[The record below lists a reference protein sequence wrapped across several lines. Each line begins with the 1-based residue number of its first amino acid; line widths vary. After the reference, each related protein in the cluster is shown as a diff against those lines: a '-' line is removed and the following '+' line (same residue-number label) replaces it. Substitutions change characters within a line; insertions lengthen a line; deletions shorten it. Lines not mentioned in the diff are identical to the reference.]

1 MKHSYQHRHALT
13 VRSLRK
19 ILILLLYLV
28 LTQQGKNSERGFAN
42 PPALPLC
49 TRAVLW
55 SLLCKLLLLEL
66 VLVLVLE
73 LVLELRPQADALL
86 LSHAQKGVGWR
97 HLLSLLGQGHLEGQ
111 GRLPRVSSKGALSP
125 GMQTPPLFWALS
137 QHFTTILGVFLH
149 LLGIFLAA
157 PHAIASC
164 PIPGHSDQL
173 CLLCSPSMRQSK
185 SRVRLPEPSSLQADQ
200 TQLSPGLQVDS
211 LQVVKTS
218 LQTGPASPGPHCK
231 ICNLPC

>member
-66 VLVLVLE
+66 VLVLVLVLE

-97 HLLSLLGQGHLEGQ
+97 YLLSLLGQGHLEGQ

-125 GMQTPPLFWALS
+125 GMQTPPLFWGPVPALHHCPGCFLTS
-137 QHFTTILGVFLH
+137 VGNFLGSTTCH
-149 LLGIFLAA
+149 
-157 PHAIASC
+157 
-164 PIPGHSDQL
+164 
-173 CLLCSPSMRQSK
+173 CLLSHPWA
-185 SRVRLPEPSSLQADQ
+185 L
-200 TQLSPGLQVDS
+200 
-211 LQVVKTS
+211 
-218 LQTGPASPGPHCK
+218 
-231 ICNLPC
+231 